1 MDFDKKSSYAYKMKE
16 ALAYYY
22 VYKFKDRQSESP
34 GNTVSCGDPR
44 SLYPQYLVTY
54 KMIAKTM
61 PLLCM

>member
-22 VYKFKDRQSESP
+22 VYKFKDRQSESS

-44 SLYPQYLVTY
+44 SLYPQYLVT
-54 KMIAKTM
+54 
-61 PLLCM
+61 

>member
-1 MDFDKKSSYAYKMKE
+1 MDFDKKSCYAYKMKE

-44 SLYPQYLVTY
+44 SLYPQYLVT
-54 KMIAKTM
+54 
-61 PLLCM
+61 

>member
-1 MDFDKKSSYAYKMKE
+1 MQFDEKFSYAYKMKE

-22 VYKFKDRQSESP
+22 VYKFEERQSESP
-34 GNTVSCGDPR
+34 GNTVTFGDPR
-44 SLYPQYLVTY
+44 SLYRQYLVTC